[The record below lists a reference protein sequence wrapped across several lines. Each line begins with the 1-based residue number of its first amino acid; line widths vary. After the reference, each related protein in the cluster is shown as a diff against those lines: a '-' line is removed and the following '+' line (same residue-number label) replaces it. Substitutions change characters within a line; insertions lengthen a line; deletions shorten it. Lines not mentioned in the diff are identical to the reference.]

1 MTVDDF
7 PKVVEVKEVFMAV
20 VTVTVWDGDAVIEFD
35 VEKDVIVEDDKLD
48 GDVKS
53 KDAEIDGNIYTV
65 DSRVVE

>member
-1 MTVDDF
+1 MTVDDV

-20 VTVTVWDGDAVIEFD
+20 VTVNVWDGDTVIEFD

-53 KDAEIDGNIYTV
+53 REAEIDGNIYTV

>member
-1 MTVDDF
+1 MTVDDV

-20 VTVTVWDGDAVIEFD
+20 VTVNVWDGDTVIEFD

-53 KDAEIDGNIYTV
+53 RDAEIDGNIYTV